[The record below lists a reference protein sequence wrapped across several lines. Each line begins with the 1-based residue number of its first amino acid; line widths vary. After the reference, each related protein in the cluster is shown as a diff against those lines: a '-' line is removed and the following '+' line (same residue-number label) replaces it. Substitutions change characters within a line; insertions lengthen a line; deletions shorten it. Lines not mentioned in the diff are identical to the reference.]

1 MTRDEIFAV
10 LLRWNLWGRERKIAA
25 VPRECLEKM
34 KHLRN
39 YHGVVVVKGPRRS
52 GKSTLLYQLMQEFSR
67 ETDPKSI
74 LYVNFEDYAFSS
86 EKLTAKT
93 LEDIFEVYRQE
104 VYRDGDFLLFL
115 DEIQNVEDWHRWVRT
130 ATDSGLI
137 KTIFVT
143 GSSSKLLSGELATL
157 LAGRHIDF
165 ELLPFSFKEYVNAM
179 GHSPSNKIELM
190 AKKEVYL
197 SLLKDYLEQGGFPE
211 VAAGVKGA
219 EIMNRILSQY
229 AEDIIIKDV
238 AMRYNVQN
246 VKLLKALSKFLAQN
260 TGNKVSIRKIQKY
273 FENVFEEKSSTST
286 FSNYISHL
294 ESVYFCFEV
303 QRFEYSVK
311 EAIKSLS
318 KYYLIDA
325 GLRNAIYPSFSL
337 DRGRL
342 LENAVYLKLRNMYE
356 EVYYWEAQNEIDF
369 VCRNDN
375 RLDLYNVSYVSDES
389 EIRERKLKG
398 FAEFPY
404 AVRARYLITWD
415 LYKELSWNGLKILA
429 LPAYVF
435 LYGLPEE

>member
-34 KHLRN
+34 RHLRN
-39 YHGVVVVKGPRRS
+39 YRGVVVVKGPRRA
-52 GKSTLLYQLMQEFSR
+52 GKSTLLYQLMREFSK
-67 ETDPKSI
+67 EMDPRSI

-86 EKLTAKT
+86 ETLTPKT
-93 LEDIFEVYRQE
+93 LEAILDVYRQE

-130 ATDSGLI
+130 VIDSGLI
-137 KTIFVT
+137 RTIFVT
-143 GSSSKLLSGELATL
+143 GSSSKLLSSEFATL

-165 ELLPFSFKEYVNAM
+165 ELFPFSFKEYVSAT

-211 VAAGVKGA
+211 VVAGAKNS
-219 EIMNRILSQY
+219 EIASRILSQY

-238 AMRYNVQN
+238 AMRYSVQN

-260 TGNKVSIRKIQKY
+260 VGNKVSIRKIQKY
-273 FENVFEEKSSTST
+273 FESVFEEKSSTST

-294 ESVYFCFEV
+294 ESAYFCFEV

-311 EAIKSLS
+311 QAIKSPS
-318 KYYLIDA
+318 KYYLVDT
-325 GLRNAIYPSFSL
+325 GLRNAIYPSFPL

-342 LENAVYLKLRNMYE
+342 LENVVYLKLRNMYE
-356 EVYYWEAQNEIDF
+356 EVYYWEGGNEIDF
-369 VCRNDN
+369 VCKNGN
-375 RLDLYNVSYVSDES
+375 TLDLYNVSYVSDES
-389 EIRERKLKG
+389 EIKERELRG

-404 AVRARYLITWD
+404 AVRERYLITWD
-415 LYKELSWNGLKILA
+415 LYKELSWNGLTIQA